1 MEGGHKMYYNT
12 NEAAKLLGYTNETI
26 RRKIR
31 KGEISAIKVRDK
43 LQIPR
48 DEIRK
53 YLDIIV
59 KVENVSQEEKERI
72 IDNILTSNNV

>member
-1 MEGGHKMYYNT
+1 MYYNT

-53 YLDIIV
+53 YLDRIV

>member
-1 MEGGHKMYYNT
+1 MYYNT